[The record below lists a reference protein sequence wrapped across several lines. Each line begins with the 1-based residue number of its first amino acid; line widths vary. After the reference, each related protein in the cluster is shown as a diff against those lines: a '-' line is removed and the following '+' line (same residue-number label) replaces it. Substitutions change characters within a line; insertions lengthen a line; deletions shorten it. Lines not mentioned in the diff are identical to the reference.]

1 MYMTSTT
8 SEIYAASGI
17 GARTGW
23 GSRPALLVVDLQTGF
38 TDPKSGVGGELGDV
52 VDATARLTSGFR
64 HGGLPVMFT
73 AVGFQE
79 GEPSNWLRKMPGLA
93 VLREGGLVRD
103 RPAAWSA
110 QARAI
115 LGQTGSVGVLRHAV
129 VGAPDLIGH

>member
-23 GSRPALLVVDLQTGF
+23 GSRPALLLVDLQTGF

-52 VDATARLTSGFR
+52 VDATARLISGFR
-64 HGGLPVMFT
+64 HRGLPVMFT

-93 VLREGGLVRD
+93 VLREGGLGARSTRGLVGS
-103 RPAAWSA
+103 SA
-110 QARAI
+110 SHSGSNGLRRRSSARRCRR
-115 LGQTGSVGVLRHAV
+115 T
-129 VGAPDLIGH
+129 